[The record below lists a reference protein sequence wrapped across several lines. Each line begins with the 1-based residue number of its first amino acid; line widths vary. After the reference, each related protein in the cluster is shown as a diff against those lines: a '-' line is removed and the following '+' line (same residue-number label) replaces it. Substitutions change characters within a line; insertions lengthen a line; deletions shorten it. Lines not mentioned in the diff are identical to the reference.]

1 MRQLRSY
8 QSRAIEQCRAALRA
22 GKRSLLLVAPTG
34 AGKSTMAAGIA
45 AAARARGSRVAW
57 FAHRRE
63 LVTQGRDTLREFGVR
78 DGVTLTTYQAAAIS
92 GQAPEADVVIFD
104 EAHHLGD
111 GGDWSRVAQAYEG
124 RVRVGLSATPERAD
138 GRALEGFEQLI
149 VAAQYSELLSA
160 GHIVPCDIMS
170 TGHRLKSREIM
181 QRPVDAYLAHA
192 AGSAAVVFGSTV
204 AQCEGFAADFVAS
217 GVAAEVVHA
226 KLADEERDARL
237 ARYAS
242 GRTKVVVN
250 VAILTEGW
258 DAPHTRTV
266 ILARGCGSAGLYIQ
280 MTGRALRPHPSKDRA
295 LLLDLAGVANEHG
308 SPTEDRVYSLDG
320 TGIQRQGQAAEGFC
334 RVCSLALTDCQ
345 CERDERGELV
355 VVGGQLEPWRE
366 AMKAEATDKRASR
379 LARWLLDARAK
390 GHKDGAAKFKYKA
403 VYGHWP
409 SAGVLADAEREV
421 RRATP

>member
-1 MRQLRSY
+1 
-8 QSRAIEQCRAALRA
+8 
-22 GKRSLLLVAPTG
+22 
-34 AGKSTMAAGIA
+34 MAAGIA

-63 LVTQGRDTLREFGVR
+63 LVAQGRDTLREFGVR
-78 DGVTLTTYQAAAIS
+78 DGVTLTTYQAAAVS

-138 GRALEGFEQLI
+138 GRALEGFEELI

-204 AQCEGFAADFVAS
+204 AQCEGFASDFVAA
-217 GVAAEVVHA
+217 GVPAEVMHA

-242 GRTKVVVN
+242 GRTRALVN

-280 MTGRALRPHPSKDRA
+280 MTGRALRPHPSKERA

-355 VVGGQLEPWRE
+355 VVGGQLEPWKA
-366 AMKAEATDKRASR
+366 AMQVEPEDKRAVR
-379 LARWLLDARAK
+379 LARWVSEARAK
-390 GHKDGAAKFKYKA
+390 GHKTVSAFYKFKA
-403 VYGHWP
+403 VYGHFP
-409 SAGVLADAEREV
+409 SASL
-421 RRATP
+421 RAKAGAT